1 MICKEYEKATGNK
14 YPSLARLEDATPLVR
29 WLEKKLRKNWLTIQ
43 VMGDMLYEGNQS
55 LDPDEWIALGE
66 QGAEIHLTEV
76 GGESEED
83 RNQRLEALR
92 ALRRVNK

>member
-55 LDPDEWIALGE
+55 LDPDEWIALAKEGAKLYDAGE
-66 QGAEIHLTEV
+66 TKVL
-76 GGESEED
+76 D
-83 RNQRLEALR
+83 R
-92 ALRRVNK
+92 LRRKCKKS